1 MRWGH
6 VGSFGLVIVQ
16 LSVNSAENAV
26 LHKASRLGVM
36 PCGMPGKL
44 ARLPKAGD
52 INEVYL
58 RNNYM

>member
-26 LHKASRLGVM
+26 LRKASRLGVM
-36 PCGMPGKL
+36 PCKL

-58 RNNYM
+58 RNNYI